1 MPMPIAR
8 SGPPRAQPSPNQQR
22 SQAPTE
28 RVGPLGAV
36 PCPWCNHKNDFRAL
50 AGQGLGGVGEGD
62 IGLETGSVFGCD
74 KCRRG
79 MKITRLEQV
88 TIAAVAPVNLRP
100 RK

>member
-1 MPMPIAR
+1 MPTR
-8 SGPPRAQPSPNQQR
+8 SGPPLARPRPSPQTPQTPGDR
-22 SQAPTE
+22 T
-28 RVGPLGAV
+28 GPLAAV

-50 AGQGLGGVGEGD
+50 AGQGMGGVGEGD

-79 MKITRLEQV
+79 MKINRLETV
-88 TIAAVAPVNLRP
+88 TVVGVSPVELRQR